1 MRTMANR
8 PKQTSEYWEKRLK
21 QEQAYMEKATNVG
34 DITEHYDNAINDIN
48 KKIEAEY
55 AHLQLSGISKNKV
68 TNADIKA
75 YEREAKELVKYAEK
89 ERKSL
94 GRNLTKK
101 DFTDEVNERM
111 KIYNATMR
119 INRLEYLKA
128 ETAMSLIKAGVEV
141 DADLQK
147 ELSKQYVNERAR
159 QAGILGLSKVEA
171 ARAKN
176 ADKLF
181 KTVAAKTN
189 GATFSQRIWQNTD
202 DLKAKLD
209 VLLTNNV
216 LQGENANVIARR
228 LKTLVAG
235 NFKDNTKYVTER
247 LARTERTRII
257 GQAQK
262 DSYKENG
269 IEYVKWMAE
278 SKACRYCIAA
288 SEGGLRGEGVYKIDH
303 EPIYPHHP
311 NCRCSLAAYYDDV
324 NTKTKKETE
333 QYVEAGNKLDDP
345 VLKAIQKLDGVQQNN
360 LKNIKSIVDNAPK
373 DIQCFYKQFG
383 DGNIEMGTGSY
394 YSPADDKIT
403 LKADAYTKLDE
414 KAVNPKLSYGTLFH
428 EMGHKVDHRMSFGG
442 VKQSTQHGLQASA
455 KREYKK
461 LAKDKGFDEFINTLS
476 FIQEVHE
483 TNDWGAFSDVINGT
497 SSGKIN
503 LGSGHYNKKGLPDKS
518 YYSSNLGDEVFANL
532 FETTALNSDGRKL
545 FEKYF
550 PKTTAKFDEILR
562 GNYEEE

>member
-1 MRTMANR
+1 MANR
-8 PKQTSEYWEKRLK
+8 PEQTSEYWERRLK
-21 QEQAYMEKATNVG
+21 LEQEYMEKATNV
-34 DITEHYDNAINDIN
+34 DNITEHYDNAIDDIN

-55 AHLQLSGISKNKV
+55 AHLQLSGISKNQV

-147 ELSKQYVNERAR
+147 KLSKQYVNERVR

-181 KTVAAKTN
+181 KIVAAQTN
-189 GATFSQRIWQNTD
+189 GATFSQRIWRSTD

-209 VLLTNNV
+209 VLLTNNI

-228 LKTLVAG
+228 LKTLVTG

-262 DSYKENG
+262 DSYRENG
-269 IEYVKWMAE
+269 IEYVKWMIE
-278 SKACRYCIAA
+278 SGACRYCVAA
-288 SEGGLRGEGVYKIDH
+288 SEGGLRGEGIYKIDR

-311 NCRCSLAAYYDDV
+311 NCRCSLAAYYDDDINV
-324 NTKTKKETE
+324 KTKKVTE
-333 QYVEAGNKLDDP
+333 HDVEAGDNLDDP
-345 VLKAIQKLDGVQQNN
+345 VLKAIQKLDGVQPQD
-360 LKNIKSIVDNAPK
+360 LRNIKSIVDNAPN
-373 DIQCFYKQFG
+373 DIRRFYKQFG
-383 DGNIEMGTGSY
+383 DGNIKNGDRSN
-394 YSPADDKIT
+394 YSPTNDTIN

-414 KAVNPKLSYGTLFH
+414 KEVNPKTSYGTIFH
-428 EMGHKVDHRMSFGG
+428 ELGHKVDHRMSFGG

-461 LAKDKGFDEFINTLS
+461 LAKDKEFDEFMNTLS

-483 TNDWGAFSDVINGT
+483 TNDWGAFSDVINGA
-497 SSGKIN
+497 SNGKIN
-503 LGSGHYNKKGLPDKS
+503 LGVGHYNKKGLPDKS

-562 GNYEEE
+562 GTYE